1 MRAVAAQSIG
11 EVMAKLEIMKPC
23 HPSVYLFQLFT

>member
-1 MRAVAAQSIG
+1 MAAQSRG

-23 HPSVYLFQLFT
+23 HSSFYLFELFT